1 MIHSIQILHNVDWN
15 PLLTQT
21 GFVLQLLETYKISLN
36 KFDIPLG
43 NASTSINYRLLKDYF
58 GMKEYFEI
66 LDNKNVVELCRVR
79 IANNKLPIE
88 IGR

>member
-36 KFDIPLG
+36 KFDNLRQSRQIKL
-43 NASTSINYRLLKDYF
+43 SRVSIIKLK
-58 GMKEYFEI
+58 
-66 LDNKNVVELCRVR
+66 L
-79 IANNKLPIE
+79 
-88 IGR
+88 